1 MNSKHVKSPCCQA
14 KIRRFGQ
21 RRRQCG
27 LCKKTWTIRR
37 KKRGRPRH
45 RVSSNLLREVFLRN
59 FALKQLF
66 SGRIKVGLPAFR
78 YRCRQAMARFLAIP
92 YRYPVPKGP
101 LILLADALWFQ
112 FGGKRWTLYLTA
124 LKACQGNTAYFLR
137 PSLVLGKEGAYT
149 WAAVIN
155 EIPAEVRARICAI
168 IADNLRGM
176 QALAERNN
184 WVLQLCQFHMLMKL
198 QLHKGGFHRKLRG
211 GRTREET
218 DKLIRY
224 AMATTD
230 AHKLNVAVGRLNEI
244 CEKSCGTK
252 RMKGVVREFVNC
264 ISFYRAYLNYPN
276 LGLPTTTNTME
287 AMSGLIRSLL
297 RRTRAG
303 SNPES
308 LEMWATTLVKMKG
321 RLLCNGR
328 NINRLIL
335 P

>member
-155 EIPAEVRARICAI
+155 EIPTEVRARICAI

-198 QLHKGGFHRKLRG
+198 Q
-211 GRTREET
+211 
-218 DKLIRY
+218 
-224 AMATTD
+224 
-230 AHKLNVAVGRLNEI
+230 
-244 CEKSCGTK
+244 
-252 RMKGVVREFVNC
+252 
-264 ISFYRAYLNYPN
+264 
-276 LGLPTTTNTME
+276 
-287 AMSGLIRSLL
+287 
-297 RRTRAG
+297 
-303 SNPES
+303 
-308 LEMWATTLVKMKG
+308 
-321 RLLCNGR
+321 
-328 NINRLIL
+328 
-335 P
+335 